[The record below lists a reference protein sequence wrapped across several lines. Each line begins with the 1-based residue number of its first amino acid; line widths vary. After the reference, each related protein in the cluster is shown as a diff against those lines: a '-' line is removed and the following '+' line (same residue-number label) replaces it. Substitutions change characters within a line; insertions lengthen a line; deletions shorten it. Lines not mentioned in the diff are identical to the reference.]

1 MCFGAICGR
10 GDINLII
17 KNNIV
22 LYARP
27 ESTILLLVFDY
38 FPSRRC
44 ANKQRKPA
52 NLSLFFIMV
61 SISLLSSTQKQNCF
75 TSLLKKS
82 FAVFLTHLCS
92 WLLTKIIKNR
102 KENSASCPAYN
113 TISLLITKYIS
124 PLHKWPWNTNKD
136 EEREL
141 NLTFYRPVCA
151 YNNMKCHL

>member
-61 SISLLSSTQKQNCF
+61 SISLLSKHTKAKLLHKSFKKIVRCLFDSSLFMALDENNQKQ
-75 TSLLKKS
+75 
-82 FAVFLTHLCS
+82 
-92 WLLTKIIKNR
+92 
-102 KENSASCPAYN
+102 EG
-113 TISLLITKYIS
+113 
-124 PLHKWPWNTNKD
+124 
-136 EEREL
+136 E
-141 NLTFYRPVCA
+141 
-151 YNNMKCHL
+151 